1 MESAEPK
8 PAMRVLPQWEAIPS
22 AKHGGRGAGKRL
34 LSDTGSASETSC
46 VRRSNIDTERLT
58 RHFRDMCRVRA
69 FEEAALKAL
78 AQGLVPGPLHPS
90 IGQEACAS
98 GVCANLARDDLL
110 LSTHRGHGHTLAKG
124 ADPEAMMRE
133 LLGRAGGCCGGKG
146 GSMHIADFGVG
157 MLGANGVVGA
167 NIEIAAGAAHAVKLL
182 GDTRIVTCIF
192 GDGAVNR
199 GPFLEGLNWARIFDL
214 PVLFVCE
221 DNTFAATTRTA
232 AVTAG
237 PGPAAR
243 AESLGIPSV
252 GVDGN
257 DVLAVDEAVRD
268 IVRAIR
274 AGGGPRFLHVKTYR
288 LTGHTATDAA
298 AYRTSEEVDAQWALD
313 PIARCGSELEAAGI
327 AAETLDAIR
336 TDAANEMDAALEAA
350 KAAPWPDPS
359 LAFTDVQDIGAPI
372 PAGPGRVSVS

>member
-1 MESAEPK
+1 
-8 PAMRVLPQWEAIPS
+8 MRRP
-22 AKHGGRGAGKRL
+22 
-34 LSDTGSASETSC
+34 
-46 VRRSNIDTERLT
+46 NIDTERLT

-78 AQGLVPGPLHPS
+78 AEGLVPGPLHPS

-98 GVCANLARDDLL
+98 GVCANLECDDLL

-182 GDTRIVTCIF
+182 GDGRIVTCIF

-243 AESLGIPSV
+243 AESLGISPV

-268 IVRAIR
+268 LVQAIR
-274 AGGGPRFLHVKTYR
+274 VGGGPRFLHVKTYR

-298 AYRTSEEVDAQWALD
+298 PYRTTEEVDAQWALD
-313 PIARCGSELEAAGI
+313 PIARCGAELEAAGI
-327 AAETLDAIR
+327 TAETLDAIR
-336 TDAANEMDAALEAA
+336 TAAANEMDAALEAA
-350 KAAPWPDPS
+350 KAAPWPDLS
-359 LAFTDVQDIGAPI
+359 LAFTDVQDIGAPV
-372 PAGPGRVSVS
+372 PAGPGPLAGIEHVRTSTPPIAPGGTA